1 MKQYLYDPG
10 MLSAFAATLSNS
22 AGSSSN
28 SAQYGISVNSA
39 TLASL
44 RHDTQCPR
52 LYTGTYYGT
61 DSQVDKGCA
70 GHPFKRL
77 HTDSET
83 KNIYQ
88 TYCLTCCW
96 ETKYGQFKTA

>member
-1 MKQYLYDPG
+1 MIQACYQPLQPHYQVQQVFHRTPRNSVF
-10 MLSAFAATLSNS
+10 LSS
-22 AGSSSN
+22 
-28 SAQYGISVNSA
+28 ISA

-44 RHDTQCPR
+44 WHDIQCPR

-61 DSQVDKGCA
+61 DSQVDKDCA

-88 TYCLTCCW
+88 IYCMTCCW
-96 ETKYGQFKTA
+96 ETKYGQFNTA